1 MKASSKIVISA
12 LIVLGM
18 FAGLASAETPDAC
31 DPADYGGDWSCATP
45 FPLPNNQYAFVDGV
59 LTSNPVDSV
68 DMWKSNDPNVGD
80 TLLVYLDYDAFD
92 NGLAAELFDGNR
104 YLMQRVKKYDSVE
117 NDRTLNAKP
126 AYVKVS
132 GFPGNYAYTFAL
144 SRNV

>member
-1 MKASSKIVISA
+1 MKVSSKIIISA

-31 DPADYGGDWSCATP
+31 GDWSCGKL
-45 FPLPNNQYAFVDGV
+45 FSVPNNDYAFEDGV
-59 LTSNPVDSV
+59 LTSSPVDGV

-80 TLLVYLDYDAFD
+80 TLLVYLDYDAVY
-92 NGLAAELFDGNR
+92 NGLTSELFDGNQ
-104 YLMQRVKKYDSVE
+104 YLMQRIKLNNNLL
-117 NDRTLNAKP
+117 NDKTLNAKP
-126 AYVKVS
+126 TYVKVS

>member
-1 MKASSKIVISA
+1 MKASSKIVVSA

-18 FAGLASAETPDAC
+18 FAGLASAESPDAC
-31 DPADYGGDWSCATP
+31 KPTGSDWSCGKL
-45 FPLPNNQYAFVDGV
+45 FSVPNNDYAFVDGV
-59 LTSNPVDSV
+59 LASPNDDVDL
-68 DMWKSNDPNVGD
+68 WKSNDPNVGD

-92 NGLAAELFDGNR
+92 NGLAAELFDGNHD
-104 YLMQRVKKYDSVE
+104 LMQRVKKYDNVDY
-117 NDRTLNAKP
+117 DRTLDAKP

>member
-18 FAGLASAETPDAC
+18 FGGLASAESPDAC
-31 DPADYGGDWSCATP
+31 KPTGSDWSCATL
-45 FPLPNNQYAFVDGV
+45 FSVPNNDYAFVDGV
-59 LTSNPVDSV
+59 LTQSPVDDV

-80 TLLVYLDYDAFD
+80 TLLVYLDYGAVD
-92 NGLAAELFDGNR
+92 NGLASELFDGNQ
-104 YLMQRVKKYDSVE
+104 YLMQRIKLNNNLL
-117 NDRTLNAKP
+117 NDKTLNAKP
-126 AYVKVS
+126 TYVKVS

>member
-1 MKASSKIVISA
+1 MKVSSKIIIST

-31 DPADYGGDWSCATP
+31 SDWSCGKL
-45 FPLPNNQYAFVDGV
+45 FSVPNNDYAFEDGV
-59 LTSNPVDSV
+59 LTGSPADGV

-80 TLLVYLDYDAFD
+80 TLLVYLDYDAVY
-92 NGLAAELFDGNR
+92 NGLTSELFDGNQ
-104 YLMQRVKKYDSVE
+104 YLMQRIKLNNNLL
-117 NDRTLNAKP
+117 NDKTLNAKP
-126 AYVKVS
+126 TYVKVS

>member
-1 MKASSKIVISA
+1 MNASIKIIISTM
-12 LIVLGM
+12 IVLGM

-31 DPADYGGDWSCATP
+31 KSTGSDWSCGQLFSA
-45 FPLPNNQYAFVDGV
+45 PNNDYAFVDGV
-59 LTSNPVDSV
+59 LTQSPVDDV

-80 TLLVYLDYDAFD
+80 TLLVYLDYGAVD
-92 NGLAAELFDGNR
+92 NGLASELFDGNKN
-104 YLMQRVKKYDSVE
+104 LMQRIKKDNNVLISKIL
-117 NDRTLNAKP
+117 DAKP